1 MKSQNTLSHEK
12 ISAHTPLTQPLPPHI
27 PKIHISTAAGLFT
40 AMIVEKIP
48 EKKVRADV
56 LFLPL
61 L

>member
-12 ISAHTPLTQPLPPHI
+12 ISAHTPLTQHDPSHPQNSYFDRGRTVHRNI
-27 PKIHISTAAGLFT
+27 
-40 AMIVEKIP
+40 EKIP